1 MQVQYCIATY
11 PFAILVNFLCHK
23 VNISVCTY
31 SLRRNKL
38 PTQTIIF
45 ASFSSDLQWVQTGI
59 LELFFPPF
67 LASLHFYFLANFG
80 SWINFASVKWIFRIL
95 SVNSMVED
103 ISHKGRIWWEVFIQG
118 TAKPVRSLFKIP
130 MHTQGRLEL
139 LTSDNK

>member
-59 LELFFPPF
+59 LELFFPHF
-67 LASLHFYFLANFG
+67 LPHCIFIFLLILDPESILHLSMN
-80 SWINFASVKWIFRIL
+80 IQNIVCEFRGR
-95 SVNSMVED
+95 ED